1 MKKYENPMLNVIE
14 VAEADIVR
22 TSPVRPTIDDPNETP
37 VTPLIFQ

>member
-22 TSPVRPTIDDPNETP
+22 TSITMPNDRDPNETP
-37 VTPLIFQ
+37 ATPLG